1 LAFDH
6 CGVNA
11 AAMIKHQSQRC
22 ELLPDIGKNEQE
34 NKPKTIFTAGL
45 DKVGFIEAPLIAQWK
60 LEYSKRAF
68 LDAEEIKARTGA
80 LLDF

>member
-1 LAFDH
+1 MKFVQWLAR
-6 CGVNA
+6 
-11 AAMIKHQSQRC
+11 I
-22 ELLPDIGKNEQE
+22 L
-34 NKPKTIFTAGL
+34 
-45 DKVGFIEAPLIAQWK
+45 APWK

>member
-1 LAFDH
+1 MKFVQCLAR
-6 CGVNA
+6 
-11 AAMIKHQSQRC
+11 I
-22 ELLPDIGKNEQE
+22 L
-34 NKPKTIFTAGL
+34 
-45 DKVGFIEAPLIAQWK
+45 APLIAQWK